1 MLRGIPVSEGIGI
14 GKVFVV
20 GVQDISFEHRTV
32 EDTEVEKKRFHDAV
46 EEFCRRNSR
55 LAEKMTGKVDNN
67 EIDIIKG
74 HEIMLRDPFL
84 ISQTEE
90 KIDGGMCAEA
100 ACSEVMDMFIS
111 MFSAADDELTRQR
124 AADIEDIRSRV
135 LKILAGADEVD
146 LSDIPA
152 DSIVVMEEL
161 TPSVTAELDRGNVN
175 GIITEK
181 GGITSHS
188 AILARAMEI
197 PAVLSVEN
205 ALSALRDGSEVIV
218 DGNEGTVTA
227 DPDQEELEIWRDRQK
242 NFREEQQMLENY
254 KDRESLTADGVKK
267 EVFCNI
273 GSIRDAVTALEK
285 HGEGIGLFRT
295 EFIFMEC
302 DSAPDEETQFEIY
315 RKAAELFGDRGVII
329 RTLDAGG
336 DKGIEYL
343 GMAHEDNPF
352 LGFRAIRYCLAH
364 EDIFRTQLRAILRAS
379 AFGSI
384 RIMIP
389 LVTEV
394 AEIRRVRTLTEDI
407 KKELRSEGVAFD
419 EKIKIGAM
427 IETPAACMTADILAD
442 ECDFFS
448 IGTNDLTQYTMAA
461 DRGNR
466 QVGYLNDVFEP
477 AVLRAISYIIK
488 CAGDAGIPV
497 GMCGEAAADPRLTP
511 LLISFGLDEF
521 SVSPSSVLRTRY
533 NISLWTGEKADKVT
547 AEVMGMTSA
556 DDIKAYL
563 TSLQSR

>member
-14 GKVFVV
+14 GKVFIIGAQEVSYEDHV
-20 GVQDISFEHRTV
+20 V
-32 EDTEVEKKRFHDAV
+32 EDAGAEKKRFQDAV
-46 EEFCRRNSR
+46 DEFCRRNSL
-55 LAEKMTGKVDNN
+55 LAEKMTGTVDDK

-90 KIDGGMCAEA
+90 KIDSGMCAEV

-111 MFSAADDELTRQR
+111 MFSAADDELTKQR
-124 AADIEDIRSRV
+124 AADIEDIRTRV
-135 LKILAGADEVD
+135 LRILAGVEEVD
-146 LSDIPA
+146 LSEIPA
-152 DSIVVMEEL
+152 DSIVVMDEL
-161 TPSVTAELDRGNVN
+161 TPSITAELDRNNVN

-181 GGITSHS
+181 GGMTSHS

-205 ALSALRDGSEVIV
+205 ALSVLKEGYEVIV
-218 DGNEGTVTA
+218 DGCEGTVTA
-227 DPDQEELEIWRDRQK
+227 EPDQEELEMWRDRQK
-242 NFREEQQMLENY
+242 NFREEQKMLENY
-254 KDRESLTADGVKK
+254 KDRETLTADGIRK

-273 GSIRDAVTALEK
+273 GSIRDAVTAVQK

-295 EFIFMEC
+295 EFIFMER
-302 DSAPDEETQFEIY
+302 DSAPDEDTQFEIY

-336 DKGIEYL
+336 DKGIDYL
-343 GMAHEDNPF
+343 GMVREDNPF

-364 EDIFRTQLRAILRAS
+364 EDVFRAQLRAILRAS

-394 AEIRRVRTLTEDI
+394 AEMRSVRALMEDI
-407 KKELRSEGVAFD
+407 KNELRSEGKAFD
-419 EKIKIGAM
+419 EDIKIGAM
-427 IETPAACMTADILAD
+427 IETPAACMTADMLAD

-461 DRGNR
+461 DRGNK

-477 AVLRAISYIIK
+477 AVLRAIRYIIK

-497 GMCGEAAADPRLTP
+497 GMCGEAAADPRMTP

-533 NISLWTGEKADKVT
+533 NISMWTRDKADKIV
-547 AEVMGMTSA
+547 AAVMNMTSA
-556 DDIKAYL
+556 DEIKAYL
-563 TSLQSR
+563 TSSQSR

>member
-1 MLRGIPVSEGIGI
+1 M
-14 GKVFVV
+14 
-20 GVQDISFEHRTV
+20 
-32 EDTEVEKKRFHDAV
+32 
-46 EEFCRRNSR
+46 
-55 LAEKMTGKVDNN
+55 
-67 EIDIIKG
+67 
-74 HEIMLRDPFL
+74 
-84 ISQTEE
+84 
-90 KIDGGMCAEA
+90 
-100 ACSEVMDMFIS
+100 
-111 MFSAADDELTRQR
+111 
-124 AADIEDIRSRV
+124 
-135 LKILAGADEVD
+135 LKILAGVEDVD
-146 LSDIPA
+146 FSDIPA

-161 TPSVTAELDRGNVN
+161 TPSVTAELDRNNVN

-205 ALSALRDGSEVIV
+205 ALSVLRDGVEVIV

-227 DPDQEELEIWRDRQK
+227 DPDQDELEIWRDRQK
-242 NFREEQQMLENY
+242 NFREEQKMLENY

-336 DKGIEYL
+336 DKGIDYL

-364 EDIFRTQLRAILRAS
+364 EDIFRTQLIAILRAS
-379 AFGSI
+379 AFGRI

-394 AEIRRVRTLTEDI
+394 AEMRRVRALTEDI
-407 KKELRSEGVAFD
+407 KKELRSEGKAFD
-419 EKIKIGAM
+419 EDIKIGAM
-427 IETPAACMTADILAD
+427 IETPAACMTADILAG

-477 AVLRAISYIIK
+477 AVLRAIRYIIK

-511 LLISFGLDEF
+511 LLVSFGLDEF
-521 SVSPSSVLRTRY
+521 SVTPSSVLRTRY

-547 AEVMGMTSA
+547 AEVMDMASA

>member
-14 GKVFVV
+14 GKVFIIGDQEVSYE
-20 GVQDISFEHRTV
+20 DHIV
-32 EDTEVEKKRFHDAV
+32 EDAGAEKKRFHDAV
-46 EEFCRRNSR
+46 DEFCRRNSL
-55 LAEKMTGKVDNN
+55 LAEKMTGKVDDK

-111 MFSAADDELTRQR
+111 MFSAADDELTKQR
-124 AADIEDIRSRV
+124 AADIEDIRTRV
-135 LKILAGADEVD
+135 LRILAGVEEVD
-146 LSDIPA
+146 LSEIPA
-152 DSIVVMEEL
+152 DSIVVMDEL
-161 TPSVTAELDRGNVN
+161 TPSITAELDRNNVN

-181 GGITSHS
+181 GGMTSHS

-205 ALSALRDGSEVIV
+205 ALSVLKEGSEVIV
-218 DGNEGTVTA
+218 DGSEGTVTA
-227 DPDQEELEIWRDRQK
+227 EPDQEELQLWHDRQK
-242 NFREEQQMLENY
+242 SFREEQKMLENY
-254 KDRESLTADGVKK
+254 KDRESLTADGIRK

-273 GSIRDAVTALEK
+273 GSIRDAVTAVQK

-295 EFIFMEC
+295 EFIFMER
-302 DSAPDEETQFEIY
+302 DSAPDEDTQFEIY

-336 DKGIEYL
+336 DKGIGYL
-343 GMAHEDNPF
+343 GMAREDNPF

-364 EDIFRTQLRAILRAS
+364 EDVFRTQLRAILRAS

-394 AEIRRVRTLTEDI
+394 AEMRSVRALTEDI
-407 KKELRSEGVAFD
+407 KNELRSEGKAFD
-419 EKIKIGAM
+419 EDIKIGAM
-427 IETPAACMTADILAD
+427 IETPAACMTADMLAG

-461 DRGNR
+461 DRGNK

-477 AVLRAISYIIK
+477 AVLRAVRYIIK

-533 NISLWTGEKADKVT
+533 NISLWTRDKADKI
-547 AEVMGMTSA
+547 AAAVMDMTSA
-556 DDIKAYL
+556 DEIKAYL
-563 TSLQSR
+563 TSSQNR

>member
-14 GKVFVV
+14 GKVFIV
-20 GVQDISFEHRTV
+20 GGQDVSYEHRTV
-32 EDTEVEKKRFHDAV
+32 EDTEEEKKRFHDAV

-55 LAEKMTGKVDNN
+55 LAEKMTGKVDPG
-67 EIDIIKG
+67 EIDIIRG

-84 ISQTEE
+84 ISQTED

-111 MFSAADDELTRQR
+111 MFGAADDELTRQR
-124 AADIEDIRSRV
+124 AADIEDIRTRV
-135 LKILAGADEVD
+135 LKILAGVEEVD

-161 TPSVTAELDRGNVN
+161 TPSVTAELDRNNVN

-205 ALSALRDGSEVIV
+205 ALSVLRDGTEVIV

-227 DPDQEELEIWRDRQK
+227 DPDQDELEMWRDRQK
-242 NFREEQQMLENY
+242 SFREEQKMLENY
-254 KDRESLTADGVKK
+254 KDRESLTADGIKK

-302 DSAPDEETQFEIY
+302 DSAPDEDTQFEIY

-336 DKGIEYL
+336 DKGIDYL
-343 GMAHEDNPF
+343 GMKHEDNPF

-364 EDIFRTQLRAILRAS
+364 EDIFRIQLRAILRAS
-379 AFGSI
+379 AYGSI

-389 LVTEV
+389 LVTEI
-394 AEIRRVRTLTEDI
+394 AEMRRVRALTEDI
-407 KKELRSEGVAFD
+407 KQELRSEGKAFD
-419 EKIKIGAM
+419 ENIKLGAM
-427 IETPAACMTADILAD
+427 IETPAACLTADILAD

-477 AVLRAISYIIK
+477 AVLRAIRYIIK

-547 AEVMGMTSA
+547 AEVMDMASA